1 MADKMRRCFSKQK
14 NGSSNSNAFVDVRDH
29 NNSEFCIKEW
39 TDKTGSMNPTP
50 SSNGNI
56 SSASVHGAL
65 KEHLTTYCKARNEF
79 LHICG
84 AFRQEM
90 SRLENMEE
98 ALFNNVMKGT
108 VSEFHLTS
116 LQMQFE
122 VCSMLFNQEREQ
134 KVLLLELISQN
145 MQRNNNANNTCSEH
159 DPPATEHDQKRKP
172 VVENSNGSAARVSSP
187 SEVHTSAVL
196 RNNFSD
202 RYSCGR
208 TRLELNRVRFG
219 HSHGMFA
226 TFGNEQF
233 WYAFMVF
240 LDSFQTKTLQMA
252 CCPHFLV
259 FSFYSIFGL
268 SFRMN
273 RGSIQISHLI
283 LDNIVSL
290 EALKVWVRRGKTRLS
305 VSCGRALSV
314 TNTPIP
320 VFYDPREENN
330 CIYYVGHYLPSKS
343 NVKELSITICK
354 EFSMQIIL
362 EFVNFDHAL
371 ARAMNTTS
379 KDDRNTCVKSENVHY
394 YVKEE
399 EGEDYLLFHNQRN
412 YILQEASS
420 TISMMPNKND
430 DVSSSEGKM
439 SLNSDDLKS
448 FSPSMD
454 IVQKNFIHLS
464 CGRTRHDLNKQRVGY
479 NHGMF
484 ASFGVQEFW

>member
-1 MADKMRRCFSKQK
+1 MADKMRRCFGNQR
-14 NGSSNSNAFVDVRDH
+14 NGSSKSNAFVGARDH

-39 TDKTGSMNPTP
+39 TDKMGSINPTP

-56 SSASVHGAL
+56 SAASVNGAL

-79 LHICG
+79 LHICLS
-84 AFRQEM
+84 FRQEM

-98 ALFNNVMKGT
+98 SLFNNVMKGT
-108 VSEFHLTS
+108 VNEFHLTS

-145 MQRNNNANNTCSEH
+145 MQRNNNANNTCGEN
-159 DPPATEHDQKRKP
+159 DPPATEHYQKSKP
-172 VVENSNGSAARVSSP
+172 AVENSIGNGARVSSP
-187 SEVHTSAVL
+187 SDVHTSAFL
-196 RNNFSD
+196 RDNFSD

-208 TRLELNRVRFG
+208 TRLELNRARFG
-219 HSHGMFA
+219 HSHGLFA

-233 WYAFMVF
+233 WYASMVF

-252 CCPHFLV
+252 CRPHFLV
-259 FSFYSIFGL
+259 FSFYPISGL

-273 RGSIQISHLI
+273 HGSIQISHLI

-290 EALKVWVRRGKTRLS
+290 EALQVWVRRGKTRLS

-320 VFYDPREENN
+320 VFYDPREDNN
-330 CIYYVGHYLPSKS
+330 CIYYVGNYLPSKS
-343 NVKELSITICK
+343 NAKELSTTMRK
-354 EFSMQIIL
+354 EFSMHIIL
-362 EFVNFDHAL
+362 EFVKFDDAL

-379 KDDRNTCVKSENVHY
+379 EDDRNIKSENVHS
-394 YVKEE
+394 YVKEKKE
-399 EGEDYLLFHNQRN
+399 EDYLLFYNQRN
-412 YILQEASS
+412 HILQEAS
-420 TISMMPNKND
+420 TNIAMMPDKYD
-430 DVSSSEGKM
+430 DISSSEEKK
-439 SLNSDDLKS
+439 SLNSDDMKS
-448 FSPSMD
+448 SSSSIDML
-454 IVQKNFIHLS
+454 QKNFIHLS